1 MLTMEEAVHVWG
13 IYWKSLYLLL
23 NFAETWKYPKKKRLL
38 HFLKRGDNALI
49 IKVNSFENLFMGEK
63 GRKFYV
69 TLQPGKAK
77 ESHSKLTAVSDHF
90 FI

>member
-1 MLTMEEAVHVWG
+1 MCEG
-13 IYWKSLYLLL
+13 YIGSLCTFCSILLKPESIL
-23 NFAETWKYPKKKRLL
+23 KKKRLL